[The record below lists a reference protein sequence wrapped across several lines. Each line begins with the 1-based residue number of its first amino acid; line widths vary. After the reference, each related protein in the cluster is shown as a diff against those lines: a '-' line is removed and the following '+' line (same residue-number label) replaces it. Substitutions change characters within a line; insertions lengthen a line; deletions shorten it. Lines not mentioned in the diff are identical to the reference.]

1 MQHLFIYLLTHL
13 DQCKT
18 LDKLLKHVCV
28 ACFTEIIDLQR
39 LQH

>member
-18 LDKLLKHVCV
+18 LDKLLKLVCV